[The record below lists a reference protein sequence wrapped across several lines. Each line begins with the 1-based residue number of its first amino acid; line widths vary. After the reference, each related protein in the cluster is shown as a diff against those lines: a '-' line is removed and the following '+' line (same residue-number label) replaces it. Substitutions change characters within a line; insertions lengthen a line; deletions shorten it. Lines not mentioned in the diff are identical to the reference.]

1 MILLRIDQFI
11 FSLNYKMSVEPEPKK
26 KIKTEILTDSP
37 YLSTIKRH
45 MLDFDF
51 EKVCSIS
58 LNNLNV
64 YACLVCGKYYQGR
77 AKGTYAYIHSLEL
90 DHHVFINL
98 HTT

>member
-1 MILLRIDQFI
+1 MSLLEQEI
-11 FSLNYKMSVEPEPKK
+11 EPSPSKRVKPNEP
-26 KIKTEILTDSP
+26 IVRNDCP
-37 YLSTIKRH
+37 YLSTIRRH

-51 EKVCSIS
+51 EKLCSVS

-77 AKGTYAYIHSLEL
+77 AKNTYAYMHSLEA

-98 HTT
+98 HNTNVQQ